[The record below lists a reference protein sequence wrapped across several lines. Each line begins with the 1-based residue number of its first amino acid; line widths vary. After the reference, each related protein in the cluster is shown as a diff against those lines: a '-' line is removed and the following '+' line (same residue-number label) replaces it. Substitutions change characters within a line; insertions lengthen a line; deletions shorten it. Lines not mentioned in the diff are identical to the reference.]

1 MFVGAADFAS
11 LRIIMRFLNG
21 IVTVGFFPFLLRLYL
36 KNRKRFYLL
45 WGVGFLLYGVN
56 IIMRAVIDCITV
68 HEPTPVHWII
78 YVVYTSGFVCLII
91 GTGDL
96 IGRGKTAFFS
106 SLLMLLVPLVLYFV
120 SRPEMIAWFLIM
132 SPFLL
137 ISMYLFYIRRKYG
150 ASLDLFVAGW
160 LFLFIVNIAVPLE
173 TMNPIYVDL
182 FAIIGKTLIFRGMIS
197 PRFSFMA
204 EDLKRFLISGAL
216 EVYPEGVVEHCTLVN
231 SGSGQRA
238 QELDWIRQKAA
249 ENSRLGIRTILV
261 SFYDLVTSSELV
273 SGGLDEEDLYLVR
286 MLPRGDRADQVIG
299 DSVATMDDDLAQLE
313 ILISEIIGFSKE
325 RGISCDIV
333 LYTLSWAVHTHG
345 WRSVYSLLTSKMPD
359 LKTSNVQIYCFYYPE
374 THERAE
380 ASKFEK
386 IADRLLVI

>member
-120 SRPEMIAWFLIM
+120 SSPEMLAWFLIL

-238 QELDWIRQKAA
+238 QELDWIRQKVA